1 MTDELDL
8 ILVGP
13 YPPPFGGISV
23 HIARLARGARTDGFT
38 VGVVDHFGRGAEEP
52 LIIAEL
58 RRNPWRYW
66 RVLRTVRARVVHYHH
81 ARWSTLMASAWA
93 LRGSPAATVAT
104 VHGRE
109 LEPFLESRVPG
120 VGALTRWALRSFDV
134 LVAVSAEVERS
145 LQAAVGH
152 PVAMIP
158 AYLPDEDDPGELSA
172 EADAFLRQGRS
183 LVMAAYRLSVD
194 GRGRTLYGLETAIE
208 SFASVG
214 RDHRDLR
221 LAIFLASPPRSRRE
235 AQLLKGLVASAGDP
249 DLRGRIRVFHG
260 EPLAPALGLAT
271 LFLRPTVTDG
281 DAVSI
286 REAMTAGLPVLASD
300 VVARPEGVTVLPLE
314 CSRWAGEIDRALRS
328 NGAAVTASGSAADPL
343 AQLLDIYDRL
353 RPRPAPGAE
362 RILVG

>member
-1 MTDELDL
+1 MVDELDL

-13 YPPPFGGISV
+13 YPPPFGGISAHV
-23 HIARLARGARTDGFT
+23 ARLARGTRLDGFS
-38 VGVVDHFGRGAEEP
+38 VGVVDHFGRGEEEP

-66 RVLRTVRARVVHYHH
+66 RVLRAVRARVVHYHH
-81 ARWSTLMASAWA
+81 ARWSTLMATAWA

-152 PVAMIP
+152 PVARIP
-158 AYLPDEDDPGELSA
+158 AYLPDEDDRGELSA

-194 GRGRTLYGLETAIE
+194 GGGRTLYGLETAID

-235 AQLLKGLVASAGDP
+235 AQLLEGLVARSGDA
-249 DLRGRIRVFHG
+249 DLRGRIRVFYG
-260 EPLAPALGLAT
+260 QPLAPALGRAAV
-271 LFLRPTVTDG
+271 FLRPTLTDG

-286 REAMTAGLPVLASD
+286 REALAAGLPVLASD
-300 VVARPEGVTVLPLE
+300 VVARPEGVSVLPLDRA
-314 CSRWAGEIDRALRS
+314 RWVEEIDRTLKRGTGPTRRALV
-328 NGAAVTASGSAADPL
+328 GDPL
-343 AQLLDIYDRL
+343 RQLIDIYDGL
-353 RPRPAPGAE
+353 RPRPVREVEGAL
-362 RILVG
+362 IG